1 MKRWLAVVGLVLV
14 ALAAAL
20 LMHPALLARQPAAP
34 EQQVEAPDVHG
45 QLLVYVNG
53 QLRYRGPVRS
63 FLKPATPMLALGLFP
78 TSGFQSAGVSFY
90 SEAPSA
96 WSVHKVA
103 GTYNPTIR
111 YGGAASGSGATGI
124 DSADPASVW
133 GIYSNVAPLLLVYD
147 TKGSKWTEIS
157 LSTTPSIVSNATG
170 VLLSISGSVT
180 PSLSAATNVSMIR
193 LVRPTGNGKGTIGS
207 PTPIFYAVRMA
218 EDTISPAVTVNPG
231 DSLTV
236 VYQFYFKGDQV
247 FTENWARAFF
257 AWLYNV
263 PGAKVSVTAA
273 DGTTAAIDPYAPD
286 FASPANNAPV
296 NAYIVIGSGAATFSR
311 AAYKVA
317 SEVARAEPSVQVY
330 GGGVSLSYTF
340 TLSQDATITEAA
352 VYAKLMDGKEVML
365 LYYVFPQPVQVKA
378 GPPFTVTFRINLPWQ
393 DRV

>member
-1 MKRWLAVVGLVLV
+1 MKRWLAVVGLALV

-20 LMHPALLARQPAAP
+20 LMHPALLLRQPAAP
-34 EQQVEAPDVHG
+34 EQQVEAPEVHG

-63 FLKPATPMLALGLFP
+63 FLKPASTMLALGLFP

-90 SEAPSA
+90 SEAPST
-96 WSVHKVA
+96 WSAEA
-103 GTYNPTIR
+103 GEGLVTGVLY
-111 YGGAASGSGATGI
+111 YAMGAPPCPNSRC
-124 DSADPASVW
+124 SVW
-133 GIYSNVAPLLLVYD
+133 GMPWSIAPLLLIYD
-147 TKGSKWTEIS
+147 TKGSKWAEVS
-157 LSTTPSIVSNATG
+157 LSTTPSITSNATG
-170 VLLSISGSVT
+170 VLLTISGSVT
-180 PSLSAATNVSMIR
+180 PSLTAATNVSMIR
-193 LVRPTGNGKGTIGS
+193 LVRPTFASGYTNTAY
-207 PTPIFYAVRMA
+207 YAVRLA

-236 VYQFYFKGDQV
+236 VYQFYFKSDQL

-263 PGAKVSVTAA
+263 PGAKVSVTAT
-273 DGTTAAIDPYAPD
+273 DGTTTAIDPYAPSSVD
-286 FASPANNAPV
+286 PVNNAPV

-311 AAYKVA
+311 AAYRVQA
-317 SEVARAEPSVQVY
+317 EVARAEPSVQVY

-340 TLSQDATITEAA
+340 TLGQDATITEAA
-352 VYAKLMDGKEVML
+352 VYAKLRDGKEVML

-378 GPPFTVTFRINLPWQ
+378 GTPFTVTFRVNLPWQ